1 MSHYCQIAHQIG
13 VFDDY
18 QQHNYYITIEIFS
31 KSIKESIRLPS
42 HGVSSLSSHVVKVE
56 VVEVVG

>member
-1 MSHYCQIAHQIG
+1 
-13 VFDDY
+13 VFDYY